1 MSEKKVIII
10 MVISTVILLF
20 GGIFF
25 LTKTTSTSQIT
36 ASQNA
41 RAYTVDPTSFDWGTI
56 PMNKGN
62 ITKTFIIKNTGTDTL
77 KLFNVKTSCHCT
89 KAYVTINGND
99 SPSFG
104 MDSLS
109 SWTGEVPAG
118 KEAKLTV
125 VFDPAF
131 HGPQGIG
138 PINRFVSVETNDKA
152 NAKLTFTL
160 TGTVVK

>member
-1 MSEKKVIII
+1 MNDKKIII
-10 MVISTVILLF
+10 LMVVSTIILLF

-25 LTKTTSTSQIT
+25 LTKTTNAPQIIT
-36 ASQNA
+36 SQNA
-41 RAYTVDPTSFDWGTI
+41 KAYVSDPTSFDWGTI

-62 ITKTFIIKNTGTDTL
+62 VQKAFSIKNTGTDTL
-77 KLFNVKTSCHCT
+77 KLFNIKTSCHCT
-89 KAYVTINGND
+89 KAYVTIDGNN

-109 SWTGEVPAG
+109 AWTGEVQKG

-125 VFDPAF
+125 VFDPAY
-131 HGPQGIG
+131 HGPQEVGL
-138 PINRFVSVETNDKA
+138 INRFVSVETNDKA

-160 TGTVVK
+160 TGNVIK

>member
-89 KAYVTINGND
+89 KAYVTIKGTD

-118 KEAKLTV
+118 KESKLTV

-152 NAKLTFTL
+152 NTKLTFTL

>member
-1 MSEKKVIII
+1 MNDKKIII
-10 MVISTVILLF
+10 AMIISTIALLF
-20 GGIFF
+20 GGIIF
-25 LTKTTSTSQIT
+25 LTKTTNTPQII
-36 ASQNA
+36 AAPNA
-41 RAYTVDPTSFDWGTI
+41 KAYVPDPTSFDWGTI
-56 PMNKGN
+56 PMYKGN
-62 ITKTFIIKNTGTDTL
+62 TTKTFTIKNTGTDTL

-89 KAYVTINGND
+89 KAYVTVNEND

-109 SWTGEVPAG
+109 AWIGQVLAG

-131 HGPQGIG
+131 HGPQGTG

-152 NAKLTFTL
+152 NAKITFTL
-160 TGTVVK
+160 TGTVTK